1 MGGYSAEI
9 VDIGKKC
16 IEDIHTIQ
24 TDVIAKQVDDNFC
37 KWSKLLNA
45 VSVIGL
51 TRKQYIDYWQ
61 THYKHYPEY
70 SKQIRIACEE
80 KLDNG
85 LITPEEMM
93 TMIYKSKDF
102 ESEKEKAIKAL
113 GGKYSKDKGL
123 VIVKEG
129 N

>member
-1 MGGYSAEI
+1 MGGYSAVI

-61 THYKHYPEY
+61 THYKHHPEY
-70 SKQIRIACEE
+70 SKQIQIACEE

-123 VIVKEG
+123 IIVKEG